1 MRLIETKKRLLLIII
16 LIFCLYIS
24 LISVSNLAHSESEIK
39 IKKGWM
45 TESGPDWE
53 CHCPVTLY
61 WDCVCIYNSQ
71 N

>member
-1 MRLIETKKRLLLIII
+1 M
-16 LIFCLYIS
+16 
-24 LISVSNLAHSESEIK
+24 SNLAHSESEIK

-53 CHCPVTLY
+53 CHCPATIY
-61 WDCVCIYNSQ
+61 WDCVCIYSSQ